1 MITKQKVQQMAR
13 RFFDEHYKKQ
23 IKPGSISQQKPKD
36 YIVMSTFD
44 EQIREAASKHVDLK
58 RWRSASGAAL
68 LDYAYADF
76 IAGANHAKALLD
88 KRVEETIRSLQ
99 VLRNEVRGTL
109 SAHEIAIRYDSGNS
123 NWECLEIALKQAE
136 EALEAWHKG

>member
-44 EQIREAASKHVDLK
+44 EQIREAAKKYVDDAKNRFYINPDYPMEQSKK
-58 RWRSASGAAL
+58 
-68 LDYAYADF
+68 DF
-76 IAGANHAKALLD
+76 ISGANHAKALLD
-88 KRVEETIRSLQ
+88 KRVEGL
-99 VLRNEVRGTL
+99 V
-109 SAHEIAIRYDSGNS
+109 
-123 NWECLEIALKQAE
+123 
-136 EALEAWHKG
+136 EALEHIANPIVDCHICFDGDVRVDRHYENLALDALKAWRKGE